1 MRLIKLEINGF
12 KSFARKTE
20 IEFEPGVTAIVGP
33 NGSGKSNIADAVR
46 WVLGEQSARALRGA
60 KMEDVIFNGTEQKKP
75 LAYCEVSL
83 TFDNADGKLNTD
95 FTEVTVTRRVYRSGE
110 SEYLINRTACRLKD
124 IGEVF
129 RDTGI
134 GKEGYSI
141 IGQGRVEEILSNKS
155 SERRNAFEEAAGV
168 MKYRV
173 RKEEAERKLE
183 NTKKNLQRLSDIL
196 EELAGQ
202 VGPLEEQSAAAREYL
217 RLRDELKEIEINVF
231 LYQYDK
237 LNERLAGLADTLAQ
251 LSGEI
256 EKNAALEG
264 SLGAD
269 CAAEEE
275 RERALSGAISE
286 LQNELLALSSGVE
299 AKAGESRVFQERMEN
314 LVKERERL
322 QTRIAESGA
331 RKKELAESLAARESE
346 LSGNAG
352 KQAAE
357 RESFEAQSA
366 RLAEMA
372 AEIEEKEA
380 LLERQKREMIE
391 AMNRI
396 SDAKSMLSRYEAIRG
411 TLEERLR
418 AIDGEEAGLHEKA
431 GKLDAEYAE
440 AEKQFNAVRAARA
453 ECEAQRAAAI
463 AAVNETNERLR
474 AAREAVRAMEQQSE
488 AGKSRLKVLEEMK
501 RAHEGYYASV
511 RNVLR
516 DSARDLELKKR
527 IEGVVAELIR
537 VPKEYETAVEMAL
550 GAALQNIVTP
560 TEQDAK
566 YVIEYLR
573 RKEYGRATL
582 LPISAMRARTLDA
595 AEREACRVD
604 GFLGVGSELV
614 GYDAKYRGVFEN
626 LLGRT
631 VIVRDLDAGI
641 AINKRARGAFRIATV
656 KGDIINPGG
665 SMTGGSV
672 QKREFSLIG
681 REREIEELKKRM
693 AALAEGLTARAAEA
707 EAAEASLGGANAAV
721 EAAAETLHKKDVE
734 LATQKEKLDIIRK
747 YVDEAHEELEEAA
760 LERAQ
765 IRDNI
770 ENIDEQRRAAEADR
784 EGLEEGNFATQEDI
798 KKTQEALA
806 ALRAEHAAEN
816 ERATERR
823 VALMALEKEQ
833 AVAENERTRMQRELA
848 GLAASVEADQRA
860 AEAALAKFAQM
871 QHELAAIDVDISAER
886 KEVDEHTERLHAME
900 NERAKH
906 LQALDELRARREAI
920 AAELGDMRERRHRA
934 ELNQSRAQMEL
945 QTMQDRIWEEYELT
959 YENAQPFRRQIAI
972 TASHVRADE
981 LKKAIRALGDVNV
994 SAIEDYKNVKERYEG
1009 LSAQCSDLAQA
1020 EADLQQLIAE
1030 LVSTMEAEFRRQFER
1045 IGENFATTFTELFG
1059 GGKAELILSDK
1070 NDILNCDIDIIA
1082 QPPGKKLQLLSL
1094 LSGGERALTAIA
1106 LLFAMLKLKPTAFCI
1121 LDEIETS
1128 LDEVNVSNFAE
1139 YVKRYS
1145 EDTQFILITHRK
1157 GSMEVCNALYGV
1169 AMEERGISK
1178 IVSARFNEI
1187 A

>member
-1 MRLIKLEINGF
+1 M
-12 KSFARKTE
+12 
-20 IEFEPGVTAIVGP
+20 TAIVGP

-110 SEYLINRTACRLKD
+110 SEYLLNRTACRLKD

-322 QTRIAESGA
+322 QTRIAESEA

-550 GAALQNIVTP
+550 GATLQNIVTP

-582 LPISAMRARTLDA
+582 LPISAMHARTLDA

-721 EAAAETLHKKDVE
+721 EAAAEALHKKDVE

-765 IRDNI
+765 IHDNI

-833 AVAENERTRMQRELA
+833 AAAENERTRMQRELA
-848 GLAASVEADQRA
+848 GFAASVEADQRA

-886 KEVDEHTERLHAME
+886 KEVDEHTERLHTME

-906 LQALDELRARREAI
+906 LQALDELRARRETI

-1106 LLFAMLKLKPTAFCI
+1106 LLFAILKLKPTAFCI

>member
-110 SEYLINRTACRLKD
+110 SEYLLNRTACRLKD

-322 QTRIAESGA
+322 QTRIVESEA

-396 SDAKSMLSRYEAIRG
+396 SDARSMLSRYEAIRG

-550 GAALQNIVTP
+550 GATLQNIVTP

-665 SMTGGSV
+665 SMTGGSM

-693 AALAEGLTARAAEA
+693 TALAEGLTARAAEA

-721 EAAAETLHKKDVE
+721 EAAAEALHKKDVE

-765 IRDNI
+765 IHDNI

-806 ALRAEHAAEN
+806 TLRAEHAAEN

-833 AVAENERTRMQRELA
+833 AAAENERTRMQRELA
-848 GLAASVEADQRA
+848 GFAASVEADQRA

-906 LQALDELRARREAI
+906 LQALDELRARRETI

>member
-20 IEFEPGVTAIVGP
+20 IEFEKGVTAIVGP

-46 WVLGEQSARALRGA
+46 WVLGEQSARVLRGA

-83 TFDNADGKLNTD
+83 TFDNADGKLNTE
-95 FTEVTVTRRVYRSGE
+95 FAEVTVTRRVYRSGE
-110 SEYLINRTACRLKD
+110 SEYLINRAACRLKD

-173 RKEEAERKLE
+173 RKEDAERKLE
-183 NTKKNLQRLSDIL
+183 NTKKNLQRLGDIL
-196 EELAGQ
+196 EELGNQ
-202 VGPLEEQSAAAREYL
+202 VGPLEEQSTAAREYL

-237 LNERLAGLADTLAQ
+237 LNERLSGLAETLAQ

-264 SLGAD
+264 SLGTD
-269 CAAEEE
+269 CAALEE

-286 LQNELLALSSGVE
+286 LQNKLLALTSGVE
-299 AKAGESRVFQERMEN
+299 AKTGESRVVQERTEN
-314 LVKERERL
+314 LLKERERL
-322 QTRIAESGA
+322 LSRVAENEA
-331 RKKELAESLAARESE
+331 REKELSGSLAAREGE

-352 KQAAE
+352 
-357 RESFEAQSA
+357 
-366 RLAEMA
+366 
-372 AEIEEKEA
+372 
-380 LLERQKREMIE
+380 RQ
-391 AMNRI
+391 
-396 SDAKSMLSRYEAIRG
+396 
-411 TLEERLR
+411 
-418 AIDGEEAGLHEKA
+418 
-431 GKLDAEYAE
+431 
-440 AEKQFNAVRAARA
+440 
-453 ECEAQRAAAI
+453 
-463 AAVNETNERLR
+463 
-474 AAREAVRAMEQQSE
+474 
-488 AGKSRLKVLEEMK
+488 
-501 RAHEGYYASV
+501 
-511 RNVLR
+511 
-516 DSARDLELKKR
+516 
-527 IEGVVAELIR
+527 
-537 VPKEYETAVEMAL
+537 TA
-550 GAALQNIVTP
+550 
-560 TEQDAK
+560 EQDAK

-582 LPISAMRARTLDA
+582 LPISAMRPRTLEA
-595 AEREACRVD
+595 NEREACRVD
-604 GFLGVGSELV
+604 GFLGVASELV

-641 AINKRARGAFRIATV
+641 AVNKRARGAFRIATV

-693 AALAEGLTARAAEA
+693 ASLAEGLAAQTAEA
-707 EAAEASLGGANAAV
+707 EAAEASLSGANAAV
-721 EAAAETLHKKDVE
+721 EAAAEALHKKDVE
-734 LATQKEKLDIIRK
+734 LATQKEKLDIILN
-747 YVDEAHEELEEAA
+747 YVDEAQEELKETE

-770 ENIDEQRRAAEADR
+770 ENIDEQRRAAQTDR

-823 VALMALEKEQ
+823 VALMALEKEGS
-833 AVAENERTRMQRELA
+833 AAENERARMRRELA
-848 GLAASVEADQRA
+848 QVGAAIEADRRA
-860 AEAALAKFAQM
+860 AEEALAKFGEMRNA
-871 QHELAAIDVDISAER
+871 LSAIDGTIDAER
-886 KEVDEHTERLHAME
+886 REVDAHTDRLHAME

-906 LQALDELRARREAI
+906 LNALDELRARREAVS
-920 AAELGDMRERRHRA
+920 AELGDMRERSHKA
-934 ELNQSRAQMEL
+934 ELNQSRTQMEL

-959 YENAQPFRRQIAI
+959 YENAQPFRRQIAV
-972 TASHVRADE
+972 TASHIRVDE

-994 SAIEDYKNVKERYEG
+994 SAIDDYKNVKERYES
-1009 LSAQCSDLAQA
+1009 LSTQCNDLMQA
-1020 EADLQQLIAE
+1020 EADLQKLIGE
-1030 LVSTMEAEFRRQFER
+1030 LVATMETEFRKQFER
-1045 IGENFATTFTELFG
+1045 IGENFTTTFTELFG
-1059 GGKAELILSDK
+1059 GGKAELLLSDK

-1169 AMEERGISK
+1169 AMEEKGISK
-1178 IVSARFNEI
+1178 IVSARFNES

>member
-110 SEYLINRTACRLKD
+110 SEYLLNRTACRLKD

-264 SLGAD
+264 SLGVD

-299 AKAGESRVFQERMEN
+299 AKTGESRVFQERMEN

-322 QTRIAESGA
+322 QTRIAESEA
-331 RKKELAESLAARESE
+331 RKKELAESLAERESE

-357 RESFEAQSA
+357 RESFEAQSV

-770 ENIDEQRRAAEADR
+770 ENIDEQRRASEADR

-833 AVAENERTRMQRELA
+833 AAAENERTRMQRELA

>member
-1 MRLIKLEINGF
+1 M
-12 KSFARKTE
+12 
-20 IEFEPGVTAIVGP
+20 TAIVGP

-110 SEYLINRTACRLKD
+110 SEYLLNRTACRLKD

-322 QTRIAESGA
+322 QTRIVESEA

-396 SDAKSMLSRYEAIRG
+396 SDARSMLSRYEAIRG

-550 GAALQNIVTP
+550 GATLQNIVTP

-665 SMTGGSV
+665 SMTGGSM

-693 AALAEGLTARAAEA
+693 TALAEGLTARAAEA

-721 EAAAETLHKKDVE
+721 EAAAEALHKKDVE

-765 IRDNI
+765 IHDNI

-806 ALRAEHAAEN
+806 TLRAEHAAEN

-833 AVAENERTRMQRELA
+833 AAAENERTRMQRELA
-848 GLAASVEADQRA
+848 GFAASVEADQRA

-906 LQALDELRARREAI
+906 LQALDELRARRETI

>member
-110 SEYLINRTACRLKD
+110 SEYLLNRTACRLKD

-566 YVIEYLR
+566 YVIGYLR

-747 YVDEAHEELEEAA
+747 YVDEAHEKLEEAA

-765 IRDNI
+765 IHDNI

-833 AVAENERTRMQRELA
+833 AAAENERTRMQRELA

>member
-1 MRLIKLEINGF
+1 LRLIKLEINGF

-110 SEYLINRTACRLKD
+110 SEYLLNRTACRLKD

-566 YVIEYLR
+566 YVIGYLR

-747 YVDEAHEELEEAA
+747 YVDEAHEKLEEAA

-765 IRDNI
+765 IHDNI

-833 AVAENERTRMQRELA
+833 AAAENERTRMQRELA